1 MPPSRGGRAGTPRRP
16 PTAAPDGG
24 PYARGVDP
32 TRADLLADIDAWV
45 QAARTLEDTLATN
58 GAQVEK
64 GRAMVAEG
72 ADLADALATM
82 STTDRFLRMKQAL
95 ADFESARF
103 TLRSALVKTALD
115 EGMTGKQ
122 LVELLGVPPGLTAQV
137 LDDMDD
143 GDGLGDGA
151 DTGHGSPD

>member
-1 MPPSRGGRAGTPRRP
+1 
-16 PTAAPDGG
+16 
-24 PYARGVDP
+24 VDP
-32 TRADLLADIDAWV
+32 TRADLLADIDAWME
-45 QAARTLEDTLATN
+45 AARTLEDTLTTN
-58 GAQVEK
+58 SAQVEK

-72 ADLADALATM
+72 ADLAEALATM

-95 ADFESARF
+95 ADFEFARF

-137 LDDMDD
+137 LEDRDDEDD
-143 GDGLGDGA
+143 PGDGA
-151 DTGHGSPD
+151 DAGHGSTD

>member
-1 MPPSRGGRAGTPRRP
+1 MGVLE
-16 PTAAPDGG
+16 TAKDVWRLNVP
-24 PYARGVDP
+24 VE
-32 TRADLLADIDAWV
+32 
-45 QAARTLEDTLATN
+45 AAR
-58 GAQVEK
+58 
-64 GRAMVAEG
+64 
-72 ADLADALATM
+72 
-82 STTDRFLRMKQAL
+82 
-95 ADFESARF
+95 SA
-103 TLRSALVKTALD
+103 RSALVKTALD